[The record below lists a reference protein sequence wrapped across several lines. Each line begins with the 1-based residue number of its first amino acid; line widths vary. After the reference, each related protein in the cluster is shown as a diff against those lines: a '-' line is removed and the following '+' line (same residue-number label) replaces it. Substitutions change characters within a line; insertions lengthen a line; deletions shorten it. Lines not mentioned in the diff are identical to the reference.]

1 MRSAI
6 PSFFLSGMG
15 RGSGG
20 IFFPPLSQRKHRL
33 MLSSEASRPRALANA
48 DQKLARDEEKP
59 EKTKKSG
66 GD

>member
-1 MRSAI
+1 
-6 PSFFLSGMG
+6 
-15 RGSGG
+15 
-20 IFFPPLSQRKHRL
+20 